1 MQAYRE
7 RAARRGLRGVATV
20 ARALREGRARARAA
34 AEPPRV
40 DGERLR
46 SLLAAAGAEV
56 RLIDIPVDRP
66 PWTSTG
72 LRVEPGELI
81 SWLAWGSV
89 RLAGRLGISAPP
101 RAVVGARIGSG
112 PARRGTAD
120 TLTFAAGGAGELR
133 LGSLFPGEPREDG
146 TIAVDRIPYRLM
158 SGSLSAVVVRW
169 APGTNPPEILA
180 GVAARD
186 PSGLCAAEAERLADP
201 PRPPAGWEEHPLAAA
216 AGIYSRSQDG
226 IAVHAR
232 EPAGIIRRPAAMP
245 LTGTLRLRWRWRLE
259 ELPSRLP
266 EDTLLTHDHLSV
278 ALEFDDGR
286 DLTWQWSSGL
296 PEGFSYRCPLDHW
309 RHREAHVVVRSG
321 TVGLGRWL
329 DEERPVLADHRAAL
343 GGPPPA
349 RVVGAWLISVTA
361 FQGGEGRGEL
371 ARIELVDGERT
382 LRVL

>member
-7 RAARRGLRGVATV
+7 TATRRGLRGVATL
-20 ARALREGRARARAA
+20 ARAVREGRARARAA

-46 SLLAAAGAEV
+46 SLLAGAGAEA
-56 RLIDIPVDRP
+56 RLVDIPVDRP
-66 PWTSTG
+66 PWTPTG

-81 SWLAWGSV
+81 GWLAWGSV
-89 RLAGRLGISAPP
+89 HLVGRLGISAPP
-101 RAVVGARIGSG
+101 RAVVGARVGSG
-112 PARRGTAD
+112 PPCRSTAD
-120 TLTFAAGGAGELR
+120 SLTFAAGGAGELL

-146 TIAVDRIPYRLM
+146 TVVVDRIPYRLM

-169 APGTNPPEILA
+169 APGTNPLQVLG
-180 GVAARD
+180 GVAAAD
-186 PSGLCAAEAERLADP
+186 PSGLCAAEAERLASP

-216 AGIYSRSQDG
+216 AGIYSRSQSG
-226 IAVHAR
+226 IAVRAR
-232 EPAGIIRRPAAMP
+232 EPVGIIRRPAAMP

-266 EDTLLTHDHLSV
+266 EDTPLTHDYLSV

-309 RHREAHVVVRSG
+309 RHREAHIVVRSG
-321 TVGLGRWL
+321 TAGLGRWL
-329 DEERPVLADHRAAL
+329 DEERPVLADHQAAL
-343 GGPPPA
+343 GGPSPA
-349 RVVGAWLISVTA
+349 RVVRAWLISVAA

-371 ARIELVDGERT
+371 ARIELVDGGRT